1 MRKRKAPVPID
12 PADAAR
18 GEAAER
24 DFQRWLDA
32 SCLPHIYVEQS
43 PMTVPGSLRGRIKR
57 PDYLVAI
64 PHVGMVAFDVKC
76 KSLYEGRF
84 LFDVDEVQRLRTFS
98 RLFRLTVFFA
108 CLDPEGSD
116 QSYWVRLDKL
126 DSAAAFKRNG
136 KLVLSLALGDA
147 HPVSMQTDF
156 FKAFSAAISES

>member
-1 MRKRKAPVPID
+1 MPKRKHPSPID

-24 DFQRWLDA
+24 DFQLWLDA
-32 SCLPHIYVEQS
+32 SSLPHIYVEQS
-43 PMTVPGSLRGRIKR
+43 PMTVPSSLRGRIKR

-76 KSLYEGRF
+76 KSAYQGRF
-84 LFDVDEVQRLRTFS
+84 LFDLDEVQRLRTFS

-108 CLDPEGSD
+108 CLSPEGSD

-126 DSAAAFKRNG
+126 DSAAAFKQNG
-136 KLVLSLALGDA
+136 KLVLSIALGDT

-156 FKAFSAAISES
+156 FNAFTASISES